1 MKNLVDRY
9 PVKPYP
15 SHDIVPVRAGYQICA
30 PGYDFGPQ
38 LRDSWTIQYVCSGC
52 GTVWKDGKSFS
63 VSEGEIFV
71 LRPGETIRVTAD
83 ILNPWTYIWLG
94 FRSAVQMPGLLFQ
107 YDHFPCRELE
117 DLFLEVSECNLRT
130 NRPLEPLL
138 ISYIWEL
145 IYRLEKKS
153 PGSSVG
159 SKTDAYIEQARSLIH
174 ERFGIVSVQQLAD
187 ELHLNRSYLSRLFKK
202 STAISLQDYLT
213 SVRMQRARELLLQG
227 LSVSQAAL
235 ASGYSDIAIFSRA
248 YKSYYKMSPTEYL
261 QLKNPAHSDSGD
273 VKT

>member
-52 GTVWKDGKSFS
+52 GT
-63 VSEGEIFV
+63 
-71 LRPGETIRVTAD
+71 
-83 ILNPWTYIWLG
+83 
-94 FRSAVQMPGLLFQ
+94 GLLFQ

-174 ERFGIVSVQQLAD
+174 ERSGIVSVQQLAD
-187 ELHLNRSYLSRLFKK
+187 ELHLNRSYLSRIFKK
-202 STAISLQDYLT
+202 ATAISLQDYLT
-213 SVRMQRARELLLQG
+213 SVRMQKARELLLQG

-261 QLKNPAHSDSGD
+261 QLKSPARSDSGD
-273 VKT
+273 AKI